1 MASIGLS
8 STNVHTVNVEFWEEH
23 EGSLKRSRRKV
34 CLSERPRDNSEYLAS
49 NNTVYSLGN
58 EG

>member
-1 MASIGLS
+1 MASVGLS
-8 STNVHTVNVEFWEEH
+8 ITNVHTVNVGFWEEH
-23 EGSLKRSRRKV
+23 EGSLKRSRGKV
-34 CLSERPRDNSEYLAS
+34 CLSEGPRDNSEYLAS